1 MFLVLIFWN
10 FLELVTLI
18 LLTMYLLYREC
29 SDKKWLAFD
38 RKCSTSGC
46 WYCKDNCQNCMKP
59 ASLGLTKIVD
69 NVLYKHC
76 CDRCL
81 ELHFNNV
88 DKTPVQVEAF
98 SKQVESEKMLLM
110 VTRVLPTK
118 MSSNTVLCVQLCV
131 SQNDSKLIDMKP
143 YAVLQIRTLKANAIL
158 SFYVNLDLSIGD
170 PLWYCTHTDTIA
182 SIDNIRG
189 SDIVQQLLLL
199 GLERSGHSNLK
210 TLLATVK
217 F

>member
-1 MFLVLIFWN
+1 
-10 FLELVTLI
+10 
-18 LLTMYLLYREC
+18 
-29 SDKKWLAFD
+29 
-38 RKCSTSGC
+38 
-46 WYCKDNCQNCMKP
+46 MKP
-59 ASLGLTKIVD
+59 ASLGLTKRVD
-69 NVLYKHC
+69 DVLYKHC
-76 CDRCL
+76 CNCCL

-98 SKQVESEKMLLM
+98 CKQLRIQSEKMLLM
-110 VTRVLPTK
+110 VTRVLSTK
-118 MSSNTVLCVQLCV
+118 MSSNTVLCLQLCV

-170 PLWYCTHTDTIA
+170 PLWYCTHADTIA
-182 SIDNIRG
+182 SIDNVRG

-199 GLERSGHSNLK
+199 GLEKSGHSNLQ
-210 TLLATVK
+210 TLLATVE